1 MARTQE
7 SAADE
12 GVVDTGV
19 RQAPTTLASSY
30 GGKSQMLNLADIDKV
45 YQQIVGQGTMGQ
57 WTGKGWGSADAN
69 AKAMA
74 QNLVASGITDI
85 KQVGQ
90 STVTDPGYTKQREDG
105 SYEEVAPATRTVI
118 INKDTGKPLLS
129 DYAERTD
136 GNAWSGTYTGGGNT
150 AYRVQ
155 MDAQGNPIFYTTAA
169 SSSDADA
176 IMPVIA
182 IAMMAFPGV
191 GTMIGGQLLGAIG
204 VTATPAITAALG
216 NAIMQTVLSGGDI
229 KKGVTAAAASY
240 LGAQAGAAAGEAF
253 SGTELQGFAK
263 NLATNVTRAAIT
275 GTDIGSAALGSA
287 AQSAT
292 DYLTKNIPGFK
303 DLSPAVKNTINQSI
317 SMSLQGANIDPAKML
332 ETAMLNGAT
341 AYGLSQITGFDKLDP
356 KQQGVISSF
365 LQTAIR
371 GGDLSALAMRTAIG
385 LANQEVS
392 RQVAGETAAVKK
404 TTPLTNE
411 ELQFLNEDQRR
422 IYDQSGTA
430 GLIEYNRAIKN
441 MESLTT
447 SGRTGDDTGGDT
459 LTGGADTLTGV
470 AGADTAALPAN
481 QVAAL
486 NVGDG
491 TYTVTGGTDVVDS
504 LIDAGLVD
512 DANIGGYGSSTNN
525 VATNLDWLTA
535 SDDVG
540 SQEAASNWA
549 GPDTATSGVDNTQY
563 ALVWDDSAG
572 TEEEGAGAW
581 VQVNINDYLQAH
593 PDLTYNAVT
602 GEFTPI
608 DSGGSGTD
616 TVTGGAGADV
626 VDSLT
631 KAGLVDDE
639 STDTQLTAKE
649 ARDRAL
655 GLTVDDGFGGGTD
668 ESVSGTYTGTDTLT
682 GGSGTD
688 TVTGGADSTRYG
700 LVWDAGAGTEG
711 AGDWVQVDVD
721 AYLKDHPDLRY
732 DEVTG
737 EFAPIDS
744 GADTTTG
751 STTDDGCGTG
761 WHADPDTGIC
771 VLDDDSGID
780 TTTGGTDDTVTV
792 TGQHTGEWF
801 DPDTNTWTSIA
812 ATQAANPGWTYSITD
827 GWTKPTTKI
836 EEVTKTDCLPGKIR
850 DASGE
855 CVWDT
860 NCDTGYHWDDTLLT
874 CVQNVDVVDPT
885 VVDPTVIVTALKC
898 PIEGQ
903 IRDADG
909 NCVWNKSCQTGYH
922 WDDELNQCME
932 DVVTPP
938 PPPPPPP
945 LFCDPALGLELSA
958 DGTSCVPIEIEI
970 KKCPIE
976 GQIRDANGN
985 CDWDRVCKLPNQH
998 WDENKKTCV
1007 DNVDDTQPLNC
1018 VAPFFAN
1025 DDGTACV
1032 LKCEYP
1038 QVPNADG
1045 TGCVD
1050 VVEVVDK
1057 KCKPGFVFDE
1067 AEQKCVPID
1076 CGTGYHW
1083 DPELNQC
1090 MEDVITPPPPPPLVC
1105 DPDTEELSEDGLS
1118 CIPKIV
1124 VTPPCR
1130 SGWHPDPDTGICVL
1144 DEDEPCDAGWH
1155 KDPNTGVCVLDTE
1168 CQDGFHPDENG
1179 ICVPDECKEGYVRN
1193 LQTGICELAPCPTG
1207 YSRNSAGVCVI
1218 DACPTGYTRN
1228 SEGACVL
1235 NTPTT
1240 CPTGFHKDSTGNC
1253 VADTKTVTTDVT
1265 LPTLSSALTPQV
1277 IKPFYAGEMED
1288 FDLFTT
1294 LDELLHPKA
1303 QQNPQEDTKMADGGY
1318 LDQMLAEP
1326 MSVDDLLKLL
1336 R

>member
-1 MARTQE
+1 MARIQE

-169 SSSDADA
+169 SSSNADA

-253 SGTELQGFAK
+253 AGTELQGFAK

-441 MESLTT
+441 MESLTP

-459 LTGGADTLTGV
+459 VTGGADTLTGV

-486 NVGDG
+486 TGGAG
-491 TYTVTGGTDVVDS
+491 TDTVTGGTDVVDS

-512 DANIGGYGSSTNN
+512 DGSTDTQLTAKEVRDRALGLTVDDEFGGGTDESVSGTYTGTDTLTGGSGTDNG
-525 VATNLDWLTA
+525 ATNLDWLTA

-549 GPDTATSGVDNTQY
+549 GPDTATS
-563 ALVWDDSAG
+563 
-572 TEEEGAGAW
+572 
-581 VQVNINDYLQAH
+581 
-593 PDLTYNAVT
+593 
-602 GEFTPI
+602 
-608 DSGGSGTD
+608 
-616 TVTGGAGADV
+616 
-626 VDSLT
+626 
-631 KAGLVDDE
+631 
-639 STDTQLTAKE
+639 
-649 ARDRAL
+649 
-655 GLTVDDGFGGGTD
+655 
-668 ESVSGTYTGTDTLT
+668 
-682 GGSGTD
+682 
-688 TVTGGADSTRYG
+688 GADSTRYG

-737 EFAPIDS
+737 EFTPIDS

-1007 DNVDDTQPLNC
+1007 DNVVDTQPLNC

-1218 DACPTGYTRN
+1218 NACPTGYTRN

>member
-1 MARTQE
+1 M
-7 SAADE
+7 
-12 GVVDTGV
+12 
-19 RQAPTTLASSY
+19 
-30 GGKSQMLNLADIDKV
+30 
-45 YQQIVGQGTMGQ
+45 
-57 WTGKGWGSADAN
+57 
-69 AKAMA
+69 
-74 QNLVASGITDI
+74 
-85 KQVGQ
+85 
-90 STVTDPGYTKQREDG
+90 
-105 SYEEVAPATRTVI
+105 
-118 INKDTGKPLLS
+118 
-129 DYAERTD
+129 
-136 GNAWSGTYTGGGNT
+136 
-150 AYRVQ
+150 
-155 MDAQGNPIFYTTAA
+155 
-169 SSSDADA
+169 
-176 IMPVIA
+176 
-182 IAMMAFPGV
+182 
-191 GTMIGGQLLGAIG
+191 
-204 VTATPAITAALG
+204 
-216 NAIMQTVLSGGDI
+216 
-229 KKGVTAAAASY
+229 
-240 LGAQAGAAAGEAF
+240 
-253 SGTELQGFAK
+253 
-263 NLATNVTRAAIT
+263 
-275 GTDIGSAALGSA
+275 
-287 AQSAT
+287 
-292 DYLTKNIPGFK
+292 
-303 DLSPAVKNTINQSI
+303 
-317 SMSLQGANIDPAKML
+317 
-332 ETAMLNGAT
+332 
-341 AYGLSQITGFDKLDP
+341 
-356 KQQGVISSF
+356 
-365 LQTAIR
+365 
-371 GGDLSALAMRTAIG
+371 
-385 LANQEVS
+385 
-392 RQVAGETAAVKK
+392 
-404 TTPLTNE
+404 
-411 ELQFLNEDQRR
+411 
-422 IYDQSGTA
+422 
-430 GLIEYNRAIKN
+430 
-441 MESLTT
+441 
-447 SGRTGDDTGGDT
+447 
-459 LTGGADTLTGV
+459 
-470 AGADTAALPAN
+470 
-481 QVAAL
+481 
-486 NVGDG
+486 
-491 TYTVTGGTDVVDS
+491 
-504 LIDAGLVD
+504 
-512 DANIGGYGSSTNN
+512 
-525 VATNLDWLTA
+525 
-535 SDDVG
+535 
-540 SQEAASNWA
+540 
-549 GPDTATSGVDNTQY
+549 
-563 ALVWDDSAG
+563 
-572 TEEEGAGAW
+572 
-581 VQVNINDYLQAH
+581 
-593 PDLTYNAVT
+593 
-602 GEFTPI
+602 
-608 DSGGSGTD
+608 
-616 TVTGGAGADV
+616 
-626 VDSLT
+626 
-631 KAGLVDDE
+631 
-639 STDTQLTAKE
+639 
-649 ARDRAL
+649 
-655 GLTVDDGFGGGTD
+655 
-668 ESVSGTYTGTDTLT
+668 
-682 GGSGTD
+682 
-688 TVTGGADSTRYG
+688 
-700 LVWDAGAGTEG
+700 WDAGAGTEG

-737 EFAPIDS
+737 EFTPIDS

-771 VLDDDSGID
+771 VLDDDSGVD

-1218 DACPTGYTRN
+1218 NACPTGYTRN

>member
-1 MARTQE
+1 MARIQE

-129 DYAERTD
+129 DYAERTY
-136 GNAWSGTYTGGGNT
+136 GNAWSGTFTGGGNT

-169 SSSDADA
+169 SSSNADA

-253 SGTELQGFAK
+253 AGTELQGFAK
-263 NLATNVTRAAIT
+263 NLATNVTRAAVT

-317 SMSLQGANIDPAKML
+317 SMSLQSANIDPAKML

-392 RQVAGETAAVKK
+392 RQVAGENKAVAKPSSTVGDFEDTEITRLK
-404 TTPLTNE
+404 GLGYSNEEIRSYLDNLTN
-411 ELQFLNEDQRR
+411 
-422 IYDQSGTA
+422 
-430 GLIEYNRAIKN
+430 
-441 MESLTT
+441 LTEHL
-447 SGRTGDDTGGDT
+447 DTTNNGVSAADT
-459 LTGGADTLTGV
+459 VTGGADTVTGGADTVTGV

-486 NVGDG
+486 TGGAG
-491 TYTVTGGTDVVDS
+491 TDTVTGGAGTDVVDS
-504 LIDAGLVD
+504 LID
-512 DANIGGYGSSTNN
+512 
-525 VATNLDWLTA
+525 
-535 SDDVG
+535 
-540 SQEAASNWA
+540 
-549 GPDTATSGVDNTQY
+549 
-563 ALVWDDSAG
+563 
-572 TEEEGAGAW
+572 
-581 VQVNINDYLQAH
+581 
-593 PDLTYNAVT
+593 
-602 GEFTPI
+602 
-608 DSGGSGTD
+608 
-616 TVTGGAGADV
+616 
-626 VDSLT
+626 
-631 KAGLVDDE
+631 AGLVDDE

-649 ARDRAL
+649 VRDRAL
-655 GLTVDDGFGGGTD
+655 GLTVDDEFGGGTD

-737 EFAPIDS
+737 EFTPIDS

-874 CVQNVDVVDPT
+874 CVQNVDVALVCPAGEHEEAGICVKDTAKPIVCDPGYKLNAAGDAC
-885 VVDPTVIVTALKC
+885 VLEEVAVKECALGEERNAEGKC
-898 PIEGQ
+898 VPIDCG
-903 IRDADG
+903 
-909 NCVWNKSCQTGYH
+909 TGRH
-922 WDDELNQCME
+922 WDTDLNICVDDTKAALVCPAGE
-932 DVVTPP
+932 HEEAGICVKDTVTPP
-938 PPPPPPP
+938 VCAEG
-945 LFCDPALGLELSA
+945 FELN
-958 DGTSCVPIEIEI
+958 
-970 KKCPIE
+970 
-976 GQIRDANGN
+976 DAK
-985 CDWDRVCKLPNQH
+985 D
-998 WDENKKTCV
+998 
-1007 DNVDDTQPLNC
+1007 
-1018 VAPFFAN
+1018 
-1025 DDGTACV
+1025 ACI
-1032 LKCEYP
+1032 P
-1038 QVPNADG
+1038 
-1045 TGCVD
+1045 
-1050 VVEVVDK
+1050 VVTVVDK
-1057 KCKPGFVFDE
+1057 KCNAGFVFDE

-1090 MEDVITPPPPPPLVC
+1090 MEDTVTCGAGYHWDSELNQC
-1105 DPDTEELSEDGLS
+1105 MEDTVQ
-1118 CIPKIV
+1118 C
-1124 VTPPCR
+1124 
-1130 SGWHPDPDTGICVL
+1130 
-1144 DEDEPCDAGWH
+1144 
-1155 KDPNTGVCVLDTE
+1155 
-1168 CQDGFHPDENG
+1168 
-1179 ICVPDECKEGYVRN
+1179 
-1193 LQTGICELAPCPTG
+1193 
-1207 YSRNSAGVCVI
+1207 SAGYHWDPELKQCMQ
-1218 DACPTGYTRN
+1218 DTPAACPTGYTRN
-1228 SEGACVL
+1228 SEGVCVL

-1253 VADTKTVTTDVT
+1253 VADTKTRTTTT
-1265 LPTLSSALTPQV
+1265 LPTITGGTTTTTET
-1277 IKPFYAGEMED
+1277 PFYAGAMDE
-1288 FDLFTT
+1288 FDLFATM
-1294 LDELLHPKA
+1294 DELLHPKA

-1318 LDQMLAEP
+1318 LDHMLAEP